1 MYNLKLFLCCF
12 LFFIFSNNTSGQ
24 TFKAGIITGINFSKL
39 TGDDLKGFNQFGLN
53 IGGRVAV
60 DFTKYIRVATDVLF
74 TQKGS
79 KRSVDQTSG
88 NQFENIRLNY
98 MQIPITLNIMDWMD
112 DPDEEPYHRLHF
124 TFGAAYSRLIHFKV
138 IDKDGIDISD
148 TQNFKK
154 NTADLITGLTYFVN
168 KNIGVSL
175 QYSKS
180 VNPIQKSDINPPM
193 KSKNIMLRMFY
204 ML

>member
-1 MYNLKLFLCCF
+1 MNYLKRF
-12 LFFIFSNNTSGQ
+12 LFCSLLFVFSNNTSAQ
-24 TFKAGIITGINFSKL
+24 TFKAGIITGLNFSKL

-79 KRSVDQTSG
+79 KRSVDQTSAI
-88 NQFENIRLNY
+88 QFENIRLNY
-98 MQIPITLNIMDWMD
+98 MQIPITLNIMDWME
-112 DPDEEPYHRLHF
+112 DPNEESYHRLHF
-124 TFGAAYSRLIHFKV
+124 TFGVGYSRLIHHKV
-138 IDKDGIDISD
+138 IDKDGNDITD
-148 TQNFKK
+148 TQIFKK
-154 NTADLITGLTYFVN
+154 NSADLITGLTYFVN
-168 KNIGVSL
+168 QHVGISL

-180 VNPIQKSDINPPM
+180 INPIQKSDINPPM
-193 KSKNIMLRMFY
+193 KSKNIMFRMFY